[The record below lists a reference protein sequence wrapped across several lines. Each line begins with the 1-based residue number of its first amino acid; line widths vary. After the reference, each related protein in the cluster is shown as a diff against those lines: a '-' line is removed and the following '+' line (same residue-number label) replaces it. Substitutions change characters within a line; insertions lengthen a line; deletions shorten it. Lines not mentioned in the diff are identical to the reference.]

1 MRSKF
6 LEIEINFKKRLHT
19 ICSILNERCNF
30 NKSEA
35 REYKDECIL
44 DDKETDG
51 STHFLRIQKNH
62 LIGLRQHLERY
73 TNTLPV
79 FEFNSGRSDINLIES
94 YLIPYLINKKAIEPS
109 VIKKANDF
117 VSFNFGDFQFL
128 DIMDFLGRATTLSS
142 FLKAFKASEMKTYFP
157 YQGLDTPNK
166 LDDQQL
172 PSYDDFFTVH

>member
-19 ICSILNERCNF
+19 ICSILNERGNF

-79 FEFNSGRSDINLIES
+79 FEFNSGRSNINLIES

-142 FLKAFKASEMKTYFP
+142 FLKAFEASELKTYFP
-157 YQGLDTPNK
+157 YQGFDTPNK